1 MRHENLNLCLGLFVD
16 SGIFALVVEHCPR
29 GSLADLLADGNVRLD
44 WMFKSSL
51 LMDLIKVP
59 LNPLSLV
66 FTMNSGGRGMNFFV
80 LIDVDRVSMI
90 SLTTAS
96 FLIRPIRLL
105 ILSVCFRA

>member
-59 LNPLSLV
+59 PDPLSLV

-80 LIDVDRVSMI
+80 
-90 SLTTAS
+90 LTTAS